1 MKCES
6 IDGSYVGAR
15 SGEHSSQSARW
26 IDVFVVVARSNE
38 RWPMLG
44 SQQSLTSERGERLT
58 TTC

>member
-1 MKCES
+1 MVS
-6 IDGSYVGAR
+6 VVGAR

-38 RWPMLG
+38 RWPILG